1 MILKVPNIKDLHS
14 TIFILKQALFK
25 LSISVPFI
33 FTFYNIYI
41 KTLSSACS
49 LVALFQFTFYNIY
62 IKTRNEKGTIYISSR
77 FTFYN
82 IYIKTKELLTN

>member
-1 MILKVPNIKDLHS
+1 MILKVLNIKDLHS

-41 KTLSSACS
+41 KTIALNLSVINTFNLHSTIFI
-49 LVALFQFTFYNIY
+49 LKPGLFFTVFSPAAIY
-62 IKTRNEKGTIYISSR
+62 ILQYL
-77 FTFYN
+77 Y
-82 IYIKTKELLTN
+82 